1 MVSGQIRNRVIAT
14 LTAVLA
20 SGVAVAGDPVDRYNV
35 VWDTPSSNSSG
46 SMPLGNGDIGVN
58 AWVEEDGDLLF
69 YISKTDA
76 WDAYARLLKLGR
88 IRVTIH
94 PNPFAAGLPFRQ
106 ELRLRDGEMVVE
118 AGRSGES
125 VSLHLW
131 VDANLPVIRLEGTSE
146 KPVHV
151 RATLENWRRRERPLD
166 QEGEMFGVDTF
177 YQGEIAISYPDV
189 VLAGRRNDV
198 VWYHRNEKSLWET
211 SLRHQGL
218 AELLERQEDPLL
230 NRTFGAILRGDGFV
244 RHSDTALTTARP
256 SRSFSLRIYPLTAT
270 TPTAE
275 DWVRRAERSA
285 DACEANDGSRAL
297 RDHRRWWREFWDRS
311 WIRITDSHPRLR
323 AVPLETNDLPL
334 RIGADSEGDNG
345 FVGQMREVRV
355 YSRALN
361 ADEVKRLS
369 SGGKPPPG
377 CVLVVGG
384 QRIPGLATVKPIGDV
399 KTGEG
404 SIGFSGHGYLQAEDP
419 SSLNLSEAVTL
430 EAWVKPGALPA
441 GGGRIIDKSKAG
453 TQNGY
458 LLDTYPGSSLRM
470 ITAYAVLTY
479 DAKLPTDRWTHVVGV
494 FDARKGE
501 QCLYVNGE
509 MVAVHRSEADE
520 HEVVTR
526 GYVLQRYVTAC
537 AGRGAYPIKFN
548 GSIFTVDVQGKYD
561 PDYRRWGG
569 AYWFQNTRL
578 PYWPLLASGDHEMM
592 LPLFHMY
599 RNALELARVRTKLY
613 FGHDGACFPE
623 TMQFWGTYHN
633 GEMGYGWD
641 REGLGLWPPQ
651 NHYIGNYMSG
661 GLELSAMMLDYYQFT
676 EDDAFLRDTMLPL
689 LTDIV
694 RYFAEHYPTDEN
706 GKMRFH
712 PAQALETWWD
722 CVNPLPEVAGLRFV
736 LQQALKLPEASVGA
750 DRRAYWSSVLAKLPP
765 IPTRTEGGQPML
777 APADSFARLSNV
789 ENPELYAI
797 FPYRLY
803 GVGKPEI
810 ELARRAMEHRRFKGY
825 WGWQQDDT
833 QMAFLGMTNDAK
845 QYLVKRFG
853 MKDEGSR
860 FPAFWGPNF
869 DWIPDQ
875 DHGGNGTMAL
885 QTMLMQWDDDRI
897 LLLPAWPAEWDVEFK
912 LCAPKKTT
920 VEGVYKGGKLL
931 RLEVRPPERRKDVV
945 LPPL

>member
-1 MVSGQIRNRVIAT
+1 MVSRQIRSRVVAA

-20 SGVAVAGDPVDRYNV
+20 GGYAVAGDPVDRYNV
-35 VWDTPSSNSSG
+35 VWDSPSTGSSG
-46 SMPLGNGDIGVN
+46 SMPLGNGDIGLN
-58 AWVEEDGDLLF
+58 AWVEADGDLLF

-88 IRVTIH
+88 IRVAIH
-94 PNPFAAGLPFRQ
+94 PNPFANGLPFRQ

-118 AGRSGES
+118 AGRPGER
-125 VSLHLW
+125 VSLRLW
-131 VDANLPVIRLEGTSE
+131 VDANRPVIRLDGKSE

-177 YQGEIAISYPDV
+177 YKGEIAISYPDV
-189 VLAGRRNDV
+189 VLTGRQEDV
-198 VWYHRNEKSLWET
+198 VWYHRNEKSLWEA

-218 AELLERQEDPLL
+218 TELLDRQDDPLL
-230 NRTFGAILRGDGFV
+230 NRTFGAIMRGDGLV
-244 RHSDTALTTARP
+244 RHSDTTLVTAEP
-256 SRSFSLRIYPLTAT
+256 SRSFALRIYPLTAT
-270 TPTAE
+270 TPTPE
-275 DWVRRAERSA
+275 EWVRRAEETVRAASA
-285 DACEANDGSRAL
+285 MDSSRAL
-297 RDHRRWWREFWDRS
+297 GEHRKWWHEFWDRS

-323 AVPLETNDLPL
+323 AVPMETNDLPL
-334 RIGADSEGDNG
+334 RIGADSEGDNR
-345 FVGQMREVRV
+345 FVGQMRGVRV
-355 YSRALN
+355 YSRALDK
-361 ADEVKRLS
+361 DEVKRLA
-369 SGGKPPPG
+369 GGGDVPPG
-377 CVLVVGG
+377 CVVEVGG
-384 QRIPGLATVKPIGDV
+384 ALGGTAIDVIGDV
-399 KTGEG
+399 ETAADVL
-404 SIGFSGHGYLQAEDP
+404 SFSGRGYLQVAD
-419 SSLNLSEAVTL
+419 SGSLDLSDAITL
-430 EAWVKPGALPA
+430 EAWVKPGALPP

-458 LLDTYPGSSLRM
+458 LLDTYPGSSLRL
-470 ITAYAVLTY
+470 ITAHGVLIH
-479 DAKLPTDRWTHVVGV
+479 DAKLPTDQWTHVVGV
-494 FDARKGE
+494 FDAQKGD
-501 QCLYVNGE
+501 QCLYVNGGV
-509 MVAVHRSEADE
+509 VAVERAEADE

-526 GYVLQRYVTAC
+526 GYVLQRYMTAC

-592 LPLFHMY
+592 LPLFRMY
-599 RNALELARVRTKLY
+599 RNALELARIRTKLY
-613 FGHDGACFPE
+613 FGHEGACFPE
-623 TMQFWGTYHN
+623 TIHFWGTYHN
-633 GEMGYGWD
+633 GDMGYGWD
-641 REGLGLWPPQ
+641 REGLGLWPPL

-661 GLELSAMMLDYYQFT
+661 GLELSAMMLDYYHFT
-676 EDDAFLRDTMLPL
+676 GDEGFLRDTMLPL
-689 LTDIV
+689 VDDIV
-694 RYFAEHYPTDEN
+694 RYFAEHYPEDDN
-706 GKMRFH
+706 GKIRFH

-736 LQQALKLPEASVGA
+736 LQQALKLPEGAVGA
-750 DRRAYWSSVLAKLPP
+750 DRKRYWTSVLEKLPP
-765 IPTRTEGGQPML
+765 IPTRTEDGLPML
-777 APADSFARLSNV
+777 APADTFAQLSNV

-803 GVGKPEI
+803 GVGKPDLEV
-810 ELARRAMEHRRFKGY
+810 ARRAIEHRRFKGY
-825 WGWQQDDT
+825 WGWQQDET
-833 QMAFLGMTNDAK
+833 QMAFVGMADEAK

-875 DHGGNGTMAL
+875 DHGGNGMMAL
-885 QTMLMQWDDDRI
+885 QTMLMQWDDDKI
-897 LLLPAWPAEWDVEFK
+897 LLLPAWPKEWDVEFK

-931 RLEVRPPERRKDVV
+931 RLDVRPRERREDVV
-945 LPPL
+945 LPPF